1 MHSIKLSGYR
11 IGTQFDNS
19 VLAVKQNKYVTRIV
33 NAYIVYDLDTWPK
46 IPYNIFK
53 LKVCLFDTTNLVK
66 NSGKSKYAYSGYGIA
81 FDGASSWSFGN
92 DFTENDVIFGVDNS
106 SPSYVDNCKNNV

>member
-1 MHSIKLSGYR
+1 MHSIKISGYR

-33 NAYIVYDLDTWPK
+33 NAYIVYNLDTWPK
-46 IPYNIFK
+46 IPYNVFK

-81 FDGASSWSFGN
+81 FDGESS
-92 DFTENDVIFGVDNS
+92 
-106 SPSYVDNCKNNV
+106 